1 MDHPPLVSRFRG
13 KTILVTGGASGI
25 GAACCARFASE
36 EASVAILDRDTDR
49 GWAVASKI
57 RAQGG
62 SATCFQVDLSD
73 AESISRATAQVLE
86 CYGGLHYAVNNAGL
100 SEEPR
105 SFLKPDEADWDRL
118 MSVNLRGVWH
128 GMRCQLRAMRPGG
141 AIVNISSRTGLVGK
155 PGVAIYSAGKHGVV
169 GLTRSAAIEYA
180 PHGIRINAVCPGLV
194 QSPFTEA
201 KFGDRLTRL
210 AQSANP
216 MGRIGQPAEI
226 ASAVAWLCSPE
237 ASYITGAI
245 IPVDGG
251 ASA

>member
-1 MDHPPLVSRFRG
+1 MDNSLVSRFRG
-13 KTILVTGGASGI
+13 KTVLVTGGASGI
-25 GAACCARFASE
+25 GEACCARFARE
-36 EASVAILDRDTDR
+36 EASVAILDRDTGR
-49 GWAVASKI
+49 GKEVASKI

-62 SATCFQVDLSD
+62 SASFFQMDLSD
-73 AESISRATAQVLE
+73 AESVGRATAQVLE

-100 SEEPR
+100 SEDPR
-105 SFLKPDEADWDRL
+105 GFLDPDDADWDRL

-128 GMRCQLRAMRPGG
+128 GMRHQLRAMGPGG

-201 KFGDRLTRL
+201 KFGDRLAGLARL
-210 AQSANP
+210 ANP

-226 ASAVAWLCSPE
+226 AGAVAWLCSPD
-237 ASYITGAI
+237 ASYVTGAI
-245 IPVDGG
+245 VPVDGG